1 MLYYDRLE
9 FSKGIDVIK
18 TNESKECDMCHYRYF
33 LKRFKFQSYI
43 CNRYHDLLM
52 ISMNLGV
59 IVILKVKNA
68 EYCCIISRTSKSE
81 GISLMQSLNLAEK
94 FGTLQKFI
102 KNKYQKEFLKL

>member
-1 MLYYDRLE
+1 MLYYDRIE

-81 GISLMQSLNLAEK
+81 GISLMQILIWLKNLEHYK
-94 FGTLQKFI
+94 NLLKINI
-102 KNKYQKEFLKL
+102 KRNF